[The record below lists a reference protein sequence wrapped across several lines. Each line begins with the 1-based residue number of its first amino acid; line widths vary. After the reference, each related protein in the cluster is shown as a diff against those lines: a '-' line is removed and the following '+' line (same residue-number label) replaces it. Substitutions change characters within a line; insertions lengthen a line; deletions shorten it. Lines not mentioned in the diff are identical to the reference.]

1 MLTIYGIPN
10 CDSCRKARKFI
21 AEKGLEFT
29 FHDIRKDGIDIQML
43 ERWSGKV
50 GWESLLNRKSLTWR
64 QVPESDRQNMT
75 RDRAMVLMLEE
86 PTLIKRPVLESE
98 QFTAVGFS
106 EPRFEAFLAGKA

>member
-1 MLTIYGIPN
+1 VLTIYGIPN
-10 CDSCRKARKFI
+10 CDSCRKARKFL
-21 AEKGLEFT
+21 AARGLEFK

-64 QVPESDRQNMT
+64 QVPESDRQNMN

-86 PTLIKRPVLESE
+86 PTLIKRPVLESAE
-98 QFTAVGFS
+98 FTAVGFS
-106 EPRFEAFLAGKA
+106 EQRFNDFLARKA